1 MKAFFF
7 YFVTYL
13 QKGRLLHK
21 DKNLGGYPLLKRNL
35 LMFISL
41 LFLLAGC
48 SGGESSSGKS
58 EMNNA
63 EDAKSAETENVS
75 EDRVSFSAKGEQDR
89 AAGNKSETENQDGVS
104 EKNTVAQRMVIFNAE
119 MDITV
124 KNFENARNSLEEK
137 AQSYNGY
144 IVQSDSN
151 RYDDEQQSGMMTF
164 RVPQEHFHAFL
175 NDAQGLSVQV
185 NNRRVSGQD
194 VTEEYVDLESRLK
207 SKKAVEARLLE
218 FMKDSQ
224 KTEDLLKISSDLA
237 DVQEEIEQIAGRK
250 KYLEN
255 QTAYSTVTISLQ
267 ETLVAVPKIDNENL
281 NTWQKIQKQFA
292 DNINI
297 LLAAGSGIIVF
308 LVGNLPIILI
318 VGTIVAAI
326 IYFVRKKNKPGQNN
340 NMDSNGNRS

>member
-1 MKAFFF
+1 M
-7 YFVTYL
+7 
-13 QKGRLLHK
+13 
-21 DKNLGGYPLLKRNL
+21 LKRNL

-48 SGGESSSGKS
+48 SGGESSSEKS

-164 RVPQEHFHAFL
+164 RIPQEHFHAFL

-250 KYLEN
+250 KFLEN

-340 NMDSNGNRS
+340 NMDSNG

>member
-1 MKAFFF
+1 
-7 YFVTYL
+7 
-13 QKGRLLHK
+13 
-21 DKNLGGYPLLKRNL
+21 
-35 LMFISL
+35 MFISL

-48 SGGESSSGKS
+48 SGGESSSEKS

-63 EDAKSAETENVS
+63 EDAQSAETENVS